1 MITTCSVDPLTVVS
15 YTPIVNISN
24 EEMTGGAGPG
34 PDYPLSFAD
43 ETAAS
48 SVDLEAEFNNP
59 QWDVLAALG
68 LWLVS
73 ILLVFAV
80 PTLIALP
87 YILFRYAGTN
97 NAAQVLVT
105 DPTVLLL
112 SVLGVIP
119 AHILTFGAAWAIVT
133 NYGRRPFWRAL
144 GWSFS
149 PKFGFM
155 LSAGLAIALYIA
167 GSVVAKLIGGDPTDI
182 DILANSSLAVRLLL
196 AVLAT
201 TSGPLVEEIVYR
213 GVIYTSLEKRVGMIR
228 WEEIVDRG
236 VIYNS
241 LQKRFG
247 LIRWIGKWGIRYQ
260 KLYPSLQK
268 RIGVIVAVVI
278 VSFLFVLVHVYQY
291 RNSLGAIAVIALLS
305 VSLTLVRAR
314 TGRLLPC
321 FIMHMF
327 FNGVVSL
334 IIIFYPYLEQFQKGA
349 EQKPQAGMILWRIVS
364 IFP

>member
-1 MITTCSVDPLTVVS
+1 
-15 YTPIVNISN
+15 
-24 EEMTGGAGPG
+24 MTGAGG
-34 PDYPLSFAD
+34 QGQDYPLSFAG
-43 ETAAS
+43 EAAAS
-48 SVDLEAEFNNP
+48 PADLAAEFNDP
-59 QWDVLAALG
+59 PWDVLAGLG

-73 ILLVFAV
+73 ILLVFMV

-87 YILFRYAGTN
+87 YILFRFAGTT
-97 NAAQVLVT
+97 NAAQTLVT

-119 AHILTFGAAWAIVT
+119 AHVLTFGAAWAIVT
-133 NYGRRPFWRAL
+133 NYGKRPFWRAL

-149 PKFGFM
+149 PRFGFM
-155 LSAGLAIALYIA
+155 LSAGLAVALYIV
-167 GSVVAKLIGGDPTDI
+167 GSIVAKLIGGEPTDI

-201 TSGPLVEEIVYR
+201 TTGPLVEEIVYR
-213 GVIYTSLEKRVGMIR
+213 GV
-228 WEEIVDRG
+228 
-236 VIYNS
+236 
-241 LQKRFG
+241 
-247 LIRWIGKWGIRYQ
+247 
-260 KLYPSLQK
+260 LYPSLQR
-268 RIGVIVAVVI
+268 RIGMVWAVVL

-305 VSLTLVRAR
+305 ISLTLVRAR
-314 TGRLLPC
+314 TGKLLPC

-334 IIIFYPYLEQFQKGA
+334 TIIFYPYLEQFQKGV
-349 EQKPQAGMILWRIVS
+349 EQKPQAGMMLWRMLS

>member
-1 MITTCSVDPLTVVS
+1 MVVS
-15 YTPIVNISN
+15 YTSIVSLPN
-24 EEMTGGAGPG
+24 EELTGAAGQG
-34 PDYPLSFAD
+34 QDYPLSFAD
-43 ETAAS
+43 EAGAS

-59 QWDVLAALG
+59 PWDVLAALG

-73 ILLVFAV
+73 ILLVFIV
-80 PTLIALP
+80 PTLLALP
-87 YILFRYAGTN
+87 YIVYRYAGTEK
-97 NAAQVLVT
+97 AAQVLVT

-133 NYGRRPFWRAL
+133 NYGKRPFWRAL

-149 PKFGFM
+149 PKFGFVF
-155 LSAGLAIALYIA
+155 SAGLAIGLYIV
-167 GSVVAKLIGGDPTDI
+167 GSILAKLIGGDATDI

-213 GVIYTSLEKRVGMIR
+213 GV
-228 WEEIVDRG
+228 
-236 VIYNS
+236 
-241 LQKRFG
+241 
-247 LIRWIGKWGIRYQ
+247 
-260 KLYPSLQK
+260 LYPSLQK
-268 RIGVIVAVVI
+268 RIGMIWAVVL

-334 IIIFYPYLEQFQKGA
+334 IIIFYPYIEQFQKGA
-349 EQKPQAGMILWRIVS
+349 EQKPQAGMMLWRILCS
-364 IFP
+364 FP

>member
-1 MITTCSVDPLTVVS
+1 
-15 YTPIVNISN
+15 
-24 EEMTGGAGPG
+24 MTGAAGQG

-43 ETAAS
+43 EAASS

-59 QWDVLAALG
+59 PWDALAAIG

-155 LSAGLAIALYIA
+155 ASAGLAIALYIA
-167 GSVVAKLIGGDPTDI
+167 GSILAKLIGGDATDI

-201 TSGPLVEEIVYR
+201 TTGPLVEEIVYR
-213 GVIYTSLEKRVGMIR
+213 GV
-228 WEEIVDRG
+228 
-236 VIYNS
+236 
-241 LQKRFG
+241 
-247 LIRWIGKWGIRYQ
+247 
-260 KLYPSLQK
+260 LYPSLQK
-268 RIGVIVAVVI
+268 RIGMIWAVAL

-327 FNGVVSL
+327 FNGIVSL
-334 IIIFYPYLEQFQKGA
+334 TIIFYPYLEQFQKGA

-364 IFP
+364 SFP